1 MEEMSLTV
9 AVPFRLGNSVCE
21 NSTIATRM
29 DITRL
34 KLMENPAGIL
44 TDSATKAT
52 NQLVTGEDVDC
63 NCADMVT
70 EKSSIEVPLTKEV
83 KGEGATSLDM
93 ISDSKVSWIACN
105 DVIAQESEEDDSF
118 SLEGDHVLDLDSSC
132 SLSVTSDTSS
142 LYGEDF
148 MGFDATSEVGTP
160 SSLDHGKS
168 ICSVDIIAKTT
179 KFVQSTVETEVASVP
194 LAVAVSHEEEI
205 GDGSEQKPSAVVLRL
220 ALEKEP
226 STTVPVPRSVFEVE
240 YVPLWGSTSICG
252 RRPEMEDAVA
262 AVPRFLKVPIQML
275 IGVRILDGL
284 SRAFAHQT
292 AHFFGV
298 YDGHGGSQVANYC
311 RERIHSALA
320 EEIEFVKE
328 SESNA
333 SITDSCQE
341 LWRKA
346 FTNCFVKVDAEV
358 GGQASQEPVAP
369 ETVGS
374 TAVVALIFSSHII
387 VANCGDS
394 RAVLCRGK
402 EAMTLSVD
410 HKPNREDEYERI
422 EAAGGR
428 VIQWNGHRVLG
439 VLAMS
444 RSIGDRYLKPWIIP
458 EPEVM
463 FVPRVK
469 EDECLILASDGLWD
483 VMTNEEACDLARR
496 RILQWHKKNGAI
508 LTSERGETFDP
519 AAQAA
524 AEYLSNRALQKGSKD
539 NITVL
544 VVDLK
549 AQRKF
554 KSRT

>member
-1 MEEMSLTV
+1 MEEMSPTV

-21 NSTIATRM
+21 NSSFATRM

-34 KLMENPAGIL
+34 KLMTNPACIL
-44 TDSATKAT
+44 TDSTTEAT

-63 NCADMVT
+63 NCADMET
-70 EKSSIEVPLTKEV
+70 EESSIELSLTEEV
-83 KGEGATSLDM
+83 KVEGATSLDV
-93 ISDSKVSWIACN
+93 ISDSKVSWIASN
-105 DVIAQESEEDDSF
+105 DVIAQESEEEDSF
-118 SLEGDHVLDLDSSC
+118 SLEGDHVLDLDSCC
-132 SLSVTSDTSS
+132 SLSVASETSS

-148 MGFDATSEVGTP
+148 LGFDATSEVGTP
-160 SSLDHGKS
+160 SSVDNEKN
-168 ICSVDIIAKTT
+168 ICSVVIIAKAT
-179 KFVQSTVETEVASVP
+179 KFVDSNIETEVASDP
-194 LAVAVSHEEEI
+194 IAVAVSLEGEI
-205 GDGSEQKPSAVVLRL
+205 GDGSEQKPSSVVLQL
-220 ALEKEP
+220 APEKEP
-226 STTVPVPRSVFEVE
+226 STTVPVPCSVFEVE
-240 YVPLWGSTSICG
+240 CVPLWGFTSICG

-262 AVPRFLKVPIQML
+262 AVPQFLKVPIQML
-275 IGVRILDGL
+275 IGDWVLDDM
-284 SRAFAHQT
+284 SRGFAHQI

-328 SESNA
+328 CQSNE
-333 SITDSCQE
+333 SITESCQE
-341 LWRKA
+341 LWKKA

-374 TAVVALIFSSHII
+374 TAVVALICSSHII

-402 EAMTLSVD
+402 EPMALCVD

-428 VIQWNGHRVLG
+428 VIQWNGYRVFG

-496 RILQWHKKNGAI
+496 RILQWHKKNGAT
-508 LTSERGETFDP
+508 LTSERGETVDP

-554 KSRT
+554 KSKT